1 MNNTKISTSLS
12 WIEVSRE
19 NILNNIRVI
28 RKKIGPDIKI
38 AAVVKANAYG
48 HGYHEIAQILEDEQ
62 IEFLAVHS
70 LEEAFILNEG
80 GYSPELLIVGY
91 VPYDQLNEAVESGFH
106 LTVYNTDTIRQL
118 EKLKTSKKA
127 KIHLKLETGTNR
139 QGIDEKEL
147 PSFIGLLK
155 NTKKIDLIGAS
166 THFANI
172 EDTTDHSYAQSQ
184 LDRYKEI
191 LAEIENAGLEI
202 PIKHTASSAASLLFS
217 KTHYNMIRFGISLYG
232 LWPSK
237 ETYLSYRLAGGENN
251 LLTPALTW
259 KTKVAQIKNVPKG
272 SFIGYG
278 CTYRTTA
285 DSKIAVLPLGYY
297 DGYDRKLSNLGY
309 VLIKGERAQVRGRI
323 CMDNIMVDVTNI
335 PNVKIEDE
343 VVLLGRQDGDVITA
357 EQMASWAQTI
367 NYEIVARINPLLPR
381 KII

>member
-232 LWPSK
+232 L
-237 ETYLSYRLAGGENN
+237 
-251 LLTPALTW
+251 
-259 KTKVAQIKNVPKG
+259 
-272 SFIGYG
+272 
-278 CTYRTTA
+278 
-285 DSKIAVLPLGYY
+285 
-297 DGYDRKLSNLGY
+297 
-309 VLIKGERAQVRGRI
+309 
-323 CMDNIMVDVTNI
+323 
-335 PNVKIEDE
+335 
-343 VVLLGRQDGDVITA
+343 
-357 EQMASWAQTI
+357 
-367 NYEIVARINPLLPR
+367 
-381 KII
+381 